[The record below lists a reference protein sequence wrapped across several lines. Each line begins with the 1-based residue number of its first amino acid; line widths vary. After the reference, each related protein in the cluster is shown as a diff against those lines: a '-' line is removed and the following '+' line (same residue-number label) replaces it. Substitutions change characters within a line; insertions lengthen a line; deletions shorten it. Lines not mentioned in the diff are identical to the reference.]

1 MSNIRQ
7 QLIELI
13 NPRHRA
19 VAKIV
24 GGKGADTWVGETPT
38 GGVVVISGQTQIGE
52 SVYFDAVALRIGGRA
67 PDLGWQ
73 EVRV

>member
-7 QLIELI
+7 QLIDLI

-24 GGKGADTWVGETPT
+24 GGKGADTWVGETPSGG
-38 GGVVVISGQTQIGE
+38 GGVITGQTQIGE
-52 SVYFDAVALRIGGRA
+52 SVYFDAITLRIEGRA
-67 PDLGWQ
+67 PDLDWQ
-73 EVRV
+73 EIKI

>member
-7 QLIELI
+7 QLIDLI

-24 GGKGADTWVGETPT
+24 GGKGADTWVGETPS
-38 GGVVVISGQTQIGE
+38 GGVVVITG
-52 SVYFDAVALRIGGRA
+52 
-67 PDLGWQ
+67 
-73 EVRV
+73 

>member
-1 MSNIRQ
+1 MGNIRQ
-7 QLIELI
+7 QLIDLI

-38 GGVVVISGQTQIGE
+38 GGVVVITGQTQIGE
-52 SVYFDAVALRIGGRA
+52 SVYFDAVTLRIEGKA
-67 PDLGWQ
+67 PDLDWQ
-73 EVRV
+73 EIKV

>member
-7 QLIELI
+7 QLIDLI

-24 GGKGADTWVGETPT
+24 GGKGADVWVGETPS
-38 GGVVVISGQTQIGE
+38 GGVVVITGQTQIGE
-52 SVYFDAVALRIGGRA
+52 SVYFDAITMRIEGKA
-67 PDLGWQ
+67 PNLDWQ
-73 EVRV
+73 EIKV